1 MPPPGG
7 PLIGSGTKTNIADA
21 AIVADMEHRGF
32 GHYGDGVFK
41 MPGTSGNDY
50 DPVVWNVVVKDGS
63 VTVDMIYG
71 SRTDD
76 VPRESD
82 FAHLQAEVFD
92 YWPGAIDAAFRDW
105 EDMAES
111 GPLGWDADAVLRG
124 AAEIRVT
131 ATNDATTGAA
141 NGANVRLEADI
152 SNLGARTAELNGLY
166 AEAFNENYVSRVR
179 PVLDNLHSMTMVLA
193 YGLAGEHELFQRTR
207 EQIAEVA
214 NDAEAAMRASAP
226 RSGGGDITGITIALI
241 VVGAVCGGIAS
252 VATAGAGIPVAAA
265 VAASLGNVGAG
276 TIKDLLG
283 ALVKPPPPPD
293 PVPLGAAHPKEV
305 LTNIVDAL
313 AEIDTRIR
321 AEEQQLADLFEAAY
335 ADLAPARASGPFNI
349 ARPEIIDRGGSS
361 VLESAQTVLV
371 DPTVIAKITEL
382 WIPSIIGDINA
393 CRSGLDSEAYSWT
406 RPAGIGLSSTGPWS
420 SYSALQSGVVA
431 LLDDTSIEL
440 EAAAGSLQAAAAD
453 IGLSDAATNES
464 FAAQARRITEDNVN
478 Y

>member
-41 MPGTSGNDY
+41 MPGTNGNDF
-50 DPVVWNVVVKDGS
+50 DPVVWNVVVRDGS
-63 VTVDMIYG
+63 VTVDMIVG

-82 FAHLQAEVFD
+82 FAHLQADVFD
-92 YWPGAIDAAFRDW
+92 YWPRAIDDAFRNW

-111 GPLGWDADAVLRG
+111 GPLGWDAGAVLKG

-141 NGANVRLEADI
+141 NGANVRLDADI
-152 SNLGARTAELNGLY
+152 TNLSARTAELNGLY
-166 AEAFNENYVSRVR
+166 AEAFNENYVSRMR

-193 YGLAGEHELFQRTR
+193 YGLAGEQELFQRTR
-207 EQIAEVA
+207 EQIAQVA
-214 NDAEAAMRASAP
+214 TDAEAAMKASGP

-252 VATAGAGIPVAAA
+252 VATGGAGIPVAAA
-265 VAASLGNVGAG
+265 VATSLGNVGAG
-276 TIKDLLG
+276 AVKDLLG
-283 ALVKPPPPPD
+283 ALVKPPSPPEPI
-293 PVPLGAAHPKEV
+293 PLGAAHPKDV
-305 LTNIVDAL
+305 LKNIVNGL
-313 AEIDTRIR
+313 TEINTRIR
-321 AEEQQLADLFEAAY
+321 AEEQQLVDLFDAAY
-335 ADLAPARASGPFNI
+335 GDLAPAAAAGPFNI
-349 ARPEIIDRGGSS
+349 ARPEIIDHGGSS

-406 RPAGIGLSSTGPWS
+406 RPAGIGLSATGPWS
-420 SYSALQSGVVA
+420 SYSALQSGVA
-431 LLDDTSIEL
+431 TLLGDTATEL
-440 EAAAGSLQAAAAD
+440 AGAAGSLQAAAAD
-453 IGLSDAATNES
+453 IGLSDATANDTY
-464 FAAQARRITEDNVN
+464 AAQARRITEDNVN